1 MKFQVSK
8 EHLDKRRRSP
18 FLFGCLIIVISTSTY
33 LLGNW
38 TFLGVFTFTTLF
50 LVLTVVPNWIASK
63 RYIEDANNHYIE
75 VNNSK
80 ILCFGDGYKS
90 ETDLDLI
97 SSIVLNKN
105 RAGVKSIILKD
116 NKRTFARLEHYEKI
130 DELSD
135 SIKKAIPNAKVIEKR
150 WIHS

>member
-1 MKFQVSK
+1 MKFQISK
-8 EHLDKRRRSP
+8 KHLDRRRRSP
-18 FLFGCLIIVISTSTY
+18 ILFGCLITVISTITY
-33 LLGNW
+33 LLGDW
-38 TFLGVFTFTTLF
+38 TFLEVFIFTTLF
-50 LVLTVVPNWIASK
+50 LVLIVIPNWIASK
-63 RYIEDANNHYIE
+63 RYIEGAGNHHIE

-116 NKRTFARLEHYEKI
+116 KKGPVARLEHYERI

-135 SIKKAIPNAKVIEKR
+135 SIKKEIPNAKVIEKR

>member
-18 FLFGCLIIVISTSTY
+18 FIFSCLIVVISTSTY
-33 LLGNW
+33 LLGDW
-38 TFLGVFTFTTLF
+38 TFLGVFIFTALF

-63 RYIEDANNHYIE
+63 RYIEYAKNHHIE
-75 VNNSK
+75 VHNSK
-80 ILCFGDGYKS
+80 VLCFGDSYKS
-90 ETDLDLI
+90 ETDLNLI
-97 SSIVLNKN
+97 SSIVLNKS

-116 NKRTFARLEHYEKI
+116 NKRAVARLEHYEKI